1 MRAVVLKRGARSPH
15 LIDWAEPA
23 VSGESDTLL
32 ETVEVGLCGTDALLL
47 EGTEGAPPAGEESL
61 ILGHEG
67 LARVLIPARSSALRA
82 GDLVVSAVRWP
93 DPKPCEACG
102 AGRAD
107 LCLNEGWTEHG
118 IRGRHGFM
126 VDRWSTAASRLV
138 VVPPEL
144 KETAVLLEP
153 LSVVVNLLEK
163 LYLVERTTL
172 GRGQFAVVV
181 GAGPVGILAACMLTI
196 EGRRVLL
203 VDRLDPRG
211 RRGRTVA
218 ALSLEY
224 LQVGELSQDD
234 EFRHRL
240 READVVI
247 EAAGAPAAVLPA
259 LTLCRANGT
268 VGVLGTGQRSAP
280 VTVDT
285 NEVAQELVQH
295 NKAVIGSVNASFDH
309 LRASVDALCRITTR
323 WPGVLEA
330 MVDRYQPVELTSVL
344 RRPADQYVKSA
355 ISFE

>member
-1 MRAVVLKRGARSPH
+1 MRAVVLKRGAKSPH
-15 LIDWAEPA
+15 LMEWAEPA
-23 VSGESDTLL
+23 VTNEFDTLL
-32 ETVEVGLCGTDALLL
+32 ETVEVGLCGTDALMLS
-47 EGTEGAPPAGEESL
+47 GTEGAPPAGEDAL

-67 LARVLIPARSSALRA
+67 LARVLTPARGSRLRA

-93 DPKPCEACG
+93 DPKPCDACG

-126 VDRWSTAASRLV
+126 VDRWVTAGSRLV

-144 KETAVLLEP
+144 KPTAVLLEP

-163 LYLVERTTL
+163 LRLVEETTL
-172 GRGQFAVVV
+172 GRGQLAVVI
-181 GAGPVGILAACMLTI
+181 GAGPVGILTACMLSLQD
-196 EGRRVLL
+196 RRVLL
-203 VDRLDPRG
+203 VDRLDPQG
-211 RRGRTVA
+211 RRGRLVA
-218 ALSLEY
+218 GLGLEY
-224 LQVGELSQDD
+224 LQVGELSEDD

-240 READVVI
+240 AEADVVI
-247 EAAGAPAAVLPA
+247 EAAGATTAVLPA

-268 VGVLGTGQRSAP
+268 VGVLGTGQGSSP

-285 NEVAQELVQH
+285 NEVAAELVQH
-295 NKAVIGSVNASFDH
+295 NKALLGSVNASFEH
-309 LRASVDALCRITTR
+309 LRSAVGALGRITAR

-330 MVDRYQPVELTSVL
+330 MIDRYPPAELAGVL
-344 RRPADQYVKSA
+344 RKPTDQYVKSA